1 MLAYQTA
8 AINSVRNYAKQKTAE
23 HQAYASKMCESF
35 DVNPQT
41 LVNKVLNAPI
51 TINFHPDRIS
61 SNGKII
67 FENLIDSGQY
77 LNQFQTGT
85 SNGGTGIHKG
95 GNRFTFE
102 QNLFFDTYPQDSPER
117 PKYGALNLFRYI
129 DGASS
134 RFGSC
139 FFTLNPQ
146 IVDRCTFAYGDSAAN
161 PTTLCTSDTFVG
173 IIAAMFED
181 VQRNNR
187 LLNQVIAYNEAV
199 LAIMLNPSN
208 NLKGISRNLDYYIE
222 THIHG
227 DVSLEGDV
235 DSFYIDDSFQGT
247 VFWLQ
252 AKELCKKYDIE
263 FCRIPKR
270 QLKVTD
276 IREFF
281 RGPQIPILAQKINRD
296 FGRGAGAINAAIMGK
311 ASRDSLMHYE
321 KWKEFGTEAEL
332 FQYFKQLWHTVAYF
346 G

>member
-1 MLAYQTA
+1 MLTYQAA
-8 AINSVRNYAKQKTAE
+8 AINAVRNYAAQKTAE

-61 SNGKII
+61 NNGKTIL
-67 FENLIDSGQY
+67 ENLIDCGQY

-85 SNGGTGIHKG
+85 SNGGTGIHSG

-102 QNLFFDTYPQDSPER
+102 QNLFFDTYPQGSLER

-134 RFGSC
+134 RFGSS
-139 FFTLNPQ
+139 FFTLSPQ

-161 PTTLCTSDTFVG
+161 PTMLCTSDTFVG

-181 VQRNNR
+181 VEHNKR
-187 LLNQVIAYNEAV
+187 LLNQVIAYSEAV
-199 LAIMLNPSN
+199 LAIMLNPCN
-208 NLKGISRNLDYYIE
+208 DLKGISKNLDYYIE

-227 DVSLEGDV
+227 DISLENDV
-235 DSFYIDDSFQGT
+235 ESFYIDDSFQGT
-247 VFWLQ
+247 VYWSQ
-252 AKELCKKYDIE
+252 AKELCQEYDIE
-263 FCRIPKR
+263 FYRIPKR
-270 QLKVTD
+270 QMKVTD
-276 IREFF
+276 IGEFF
-281 RGPQIPILAQKINRD
+281 RGPQIPILAQKIDRV
-296 FGRGAGAINAAIMGK
+296 FGKGTGTINAAIIGK
-311 ASRDSLMHYE
+311 ASRDSLTHYE
-321 KWKEFGTEAEL
+321 KWKELGTEAEL
-332 FQYFKQLWHTVAYF
+332 FQYFKQLWHMVAYF